1 MSPGRST
8 LLKHNL
14 RQTAVYW
21 ANPQNDGFGGK
32 TFDDPIEISVRWED
46 RQELFID
53 ANGQEKTSQAVVYLA
68 QDIDLGGYLYL
79 GTLVGLS
86 SAEEGDP
93 LASGVASY
101 EIRGF
106 RKVPDIRGERFS
118 RKVWL

>member
-8 LLKHNL
+8 LLTHNL
-14 RQTAVYW
+14 KQTAVYW
-21 ANPQNDGFGGK
+21 ANPQSDGFGGR

-53 ANGQEKTSQAVVYLA
+53 ASGQEKTSQAVVYLA
-68 QDIDLGGYLYL
+68 QDVNLGGYLYL
-79 GTLVGLS
+79 GSLSDLS

-93 LASGVASY
+93 LTNGVASY

-106 RKVPDIRGERFS
+106 RKVPDIRGERS
-118 RKVWL
+118 LRKVWL